1 MRTLEAHHQSAL
13 RNRRFWQME
22 EEWTN
27 LKDEDTTAML
37 RRILS
42 AREERIY
49 EKPPWE
55 MPSWP
60 AARKRLPD
68 GGALQSET
76 VTKGEVIYMA
86 TTLQRASTDERIR
99 LGDWRKVGAEHE
111 PRAELLRAL
120 WRTSTRQ
127 TGPLLLIEQREEV
140 KLYLWLLQWAE
151 YLEEHAISEA
161 WNAVAEGRRRHGSSG
176 VQKRGG

>member
-1 MRTLEAHHQSAL
+1 M
-13 RNRRFWQME
+13 
-22 EEWTN
+22 
-27 LKDEDTTAML
+27 KDEDTTAIL

-42 AREERIY
+42 AREERFY

-86 TTLQRASTDERIR
+86 TTLQLASADARIR
-99 LGDWRKVGAEHE
+99 LGDWRKIGAEHE

-120 WRTSTRQ
+120 WR
-127 TGPLLLIEQREEV
+127 P
-140 KLYLWLLQWAE
+140 AN
-151 YLEEHAISEA
+151 ISSVGA
-161 WNAVAEGRRRHGSSG
+161 GAA
-176 VQKRGG
+176 

>member
-1 MRTLEAHHQSAL
+1 MQNSTEPKLKDETR
-13 RNRRFWQME
+13 
-22 EEWTN
+22 N
-27 LKDEDTTAML
+27 LKDEDTTAIL

-42 AREERIY
+42 AREEIFY

-55 MPSWP
+55 MPKWP

-86 TTLQRASTDERIR
+86 TTLQLASADARIR
-99 LGDWRKVGAEHE
+99 LGDWRKIGAEHE

-120 WRTSTRQ
+120 WR
-127 TGPLLLIEQREEV
+127 P
-140 KLYLWLLQWAE
+140 AN
-151 YLEEHAISEA
+151 ISSVGA
-161 WNAVAEGRRRHGSSG
+161 GA
-176 VQKRGG
+176 K